1 MYQEPKEPNYFDEI
15 KGDFI
20 LRDFFLF
27 KKLKKNN
34 GHKLWKNNTFY
45 WFFGNFK
52 LMKIDEI
59 MDC

>member
-1 MYQEPKEPNYFDEI
+1 MYQELKEPNYFDEI

-34 GHKLWKNNTFY
+34 GHKL
-45 WFFGNFK
+45 
-52 LMKIDEI
+52 
-59 MDC
+59 